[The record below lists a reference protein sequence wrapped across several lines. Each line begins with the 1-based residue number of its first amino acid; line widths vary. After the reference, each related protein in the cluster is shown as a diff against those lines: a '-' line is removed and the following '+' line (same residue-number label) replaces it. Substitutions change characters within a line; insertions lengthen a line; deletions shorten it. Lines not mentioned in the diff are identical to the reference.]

1 MSLTRFFD
9 DPCRIKKQLQE
20 STDIGRYMLNVPG
33 NGDKPSYF
41 EDPHIRLQNW
51 GGNLMTNPVD
61 LESNL
66 MGINKKLD
74 RSNMNNRVELDV
86 SNKVI
91 YPDNNMT
98 TDQSRATNPA
108 WLFRDLQQVNLETNP
123 VKVENIFNI
132 PFANN
137 ISSRIYEKD
146 NYNLQ

>member
-9 DPCRIKKQLQE
+9 DRCRIEKQLQE
-20 STDIGRYMLNVPG
+20 STDVGRYMLNVPG

-74 RSNMNNRVELDV
+74 RCSVNNRVELEP

-91 YPDNNMT
+91 YPKNNMT

-108 WLFRDLQQVNLETNP
+108 WLFRDSQQVNLETTP
-123 VKVENIFNI
+123 IDVKNVFNI

>member
-9 DPCRIKKQLQE
+9 DRCRIEKQLQE
-20 STDIGRYMLNVPG
+20 STDVGRYMLNVPG

-74 RSNMNNRVELDV
+74 RCSVNNRVELET

-91 YPDNNMT
+91 YPKNNMT

-108 WLFRDLQQVNLETNP
+108 WLFRDSQQVNLETTP
-123 VKVENIFNI
+123 IDVKNVFNI

>member
-1 MSLTRFFD
+1 MSFTRFYD
-9 DPCRIKKQLQE
+9 DECRIQKQLQE

-61 LESNL
+61 LESKL
-66 MGINKKLD
+66 RGIDKRLD
-74 RSNMNNRVELDV
+74 RCIGHNNIKLAPSNQ
-86 SNKVI
+86 VI
-91 YPDNNMT
+91 YPENNMT

-108 WLFRDLQQVNLETNP
+108 WLYKDLEQVNLTNTP
-123 VKVENIFNI
+123 IMVENNYNI

-137 ISSRIYEKD
+137 ISSRIQEKD
-146 NYNLQ
+146 NFNSQ

>member
-9 DPCRIKKQLQE
+9 DPCRIEKQLQE

-33 NGDKPSYF
+33 NGEKPSYF

-74 RSNMNNRVELDV
+74 RSFLNNRVELES

-91 YPDNNMT
+91 YPENNMT
-98 TDQSRATNPA
+98 TDQSRVTNPA
-108 WLFRDLQQVNLETNP
+108 WLYRDTQQVNLETAP
-123 VKVENIFNI
+123 IKVENLCNT